1 MGIIFQVT
9 AIGQTNAYES
19 ASKAKCNVALLAFK
33 IFGCARQ

>member
-19 ASKAKCNVALLAFK
+19 ASKAECK
-33 IFGCARQ
+33 IVVSFYG